1 MHSLKTSL
9 TISPVKRAYRHKLS
23 NCRQTGSYPS
33 RATLRESLN
42 WRNFPWVLKK
52 SLSRTAF
59 HVRAVPSPGFLFPF
73 D

>member
-1 MHSLKTSL
+1 VSVIEM
-9 TISPVKRAYRHKLS
+9 
-23 NCRQTGSYPS
+23 
-33 RATLRESLN
+33 
-42 WRNFPWVLKK
+42 WVLKK